1 MKAKPISSVEATVPL
16 PADTRAHILDV
27 GEKLLL
33 ERGYAGFSY
42 QDIAEAVGI
51 RKASIHHHFAAKEDL
66 GAAIVERAR
75 QRLFERR
82 GPVAG
87 DALGVRQQFD
97 GFLRFFEKL
106 ALQGDRLCIGG
117 RLSADLSVLPDA
129 VRSSFGGFTSD
140 NGEWLGELFDAG
152 QRLGVFKTDAAP
164 ADQALLLGAA
174 VQGAVQVARARGDVQ
189 YFRRIAQQLRR
200 QLLRAP
206 QQQD

>member
-1 MKAKPISSVEATVPL
+1 MKAKPTSPVEAASPSPT
-16 PADTRAHILDV
+16 DTREQILDV

-75 QRLFERR
+75 ERLFERR

-87 DALGVRQQFD
+87 DAAGIRQQFD
-97 GFLRFFEKL
+97 SFLRFFEKL

-117 RLSADLSVLPDA
+117 RLSADLSVLPET
-129 VRSSFGGFTSD
+129 VRAPFRGFTFD

-152 QRLGVFKTDAAP
+152 QRLGVFKADASP

-174 VQGAVQVARARGDVQ
+174 VQGAVQVARARGDVE

-200 QLLRAP
+200 QLLLAP